1 MTQVFVHLALQEM
14 YGHCKNLDRTV
25 LQKKKKKKTEKKK
38 DIQITTDN

>member
-1 MTQVFVHLALQEM
+1 M

-38 DIQITTDN
+38 DIQITTNN

>member
-25 LQKKKKKKTEKKK
+25 LQKKNGKKWKKK

>member
-1 MTQVFVHLALQEM
+1 M

-25 LQKKKKKKTEKKK
+25 LQKKKEKNEKKK